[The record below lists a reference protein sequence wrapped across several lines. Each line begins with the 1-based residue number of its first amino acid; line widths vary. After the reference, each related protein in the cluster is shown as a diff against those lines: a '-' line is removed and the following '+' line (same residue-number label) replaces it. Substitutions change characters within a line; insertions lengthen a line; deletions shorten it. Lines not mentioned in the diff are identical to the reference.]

1 MPGVSSHFDH
11 TLGRAVMGQQVLN
24 LGYSC
29 EHGFVPLDSEIFI
42 SNVKAQ
48 GLYKEF
54 QEGRST
60 EPGISQQEI
69 HLNSSPN
76 GSCHHTFG
84 HLWFSKL
91 LRLKVPFANNTT
103 TLLKFFVAN

>member
-1 MPGVSSHFDH
+1 LNHPEQKLLLIGNARHLFNRLHRGWS
-11 TLGRAVMGQQVLN
+11 VMGQQVLN

-54 QEGRST
+54 SGSPYSLLSRARL
-60 EPGISQQEI
+60 SQP
-69 HLNSSPN
+69 L
-76 GSCHHTFG
+76 
-84 HLWFSKL
+84 
-91 LRLKVPFANNTT
+91 
-103 TLLKFFVAN
+103 